1 MNLLNPFKKNQP
13 NIGKPFALPAIQGF
27 LVHYEMLGC
36 ETVELIE
43 SPDTVKLFALVA
55 ELFSDGITDIYIE
68 RVTFKRELVQ

>member
-1 MNLLNPFKKNQP
+1 MNINPFKQNQP
-13 NIGKPFALPAIQGF
+13 NIGKPFAPPAIQGF